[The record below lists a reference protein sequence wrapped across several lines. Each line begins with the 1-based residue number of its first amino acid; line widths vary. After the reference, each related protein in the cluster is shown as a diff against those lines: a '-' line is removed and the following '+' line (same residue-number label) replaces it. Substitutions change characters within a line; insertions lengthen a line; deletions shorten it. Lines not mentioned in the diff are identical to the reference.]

1 MSDQEAPEP
10 KAVHTYY
17 VRDERVEQF
26 VLPGWEEF
34 TPPPEDPPSTHQD
47 RTDAL

>member
-1 MSDQEAPEP
+1 MSNEEAPEP

-17 VRDERVEQF
+17 VRGEQVDQF

-34 TPPPEDPPSTHQD
+34 APPPEDPPSKEK
-47 RTDAL
+47 AK